1 MFPGCSVAQV
11 QGCVPKTTNESKG
24 ERTCESHCWPWETQR
39 WASRA
44 SCINRIIYCSHRDTL
59 LFSQDQRKCIKYWIR
74 VCTGIAYCWFSPSMV
89 ITKCV
94 NPKTTSQI
102 CTSWYGIVD
111 FNTLVFALVFWRKA
125 DTRGRCKDLQ
135 RYDWS
140 LGPPWISR
148 YKDVGV

>member
-94 NPKTTSQI
+94 NPKNHLANLHKLIWYCGFQHTSF
-102 CTSWYGIVD
+102 CSCLLKKSWY
-111 FNTLVFALVFWRKA
+111 LRQM
-125 DTRGRCKDLQ
+125 Q
-135 RYDWS
+135 RPPEIR
-140 LGPPWISR
+140 LKFGPSMNI
-148 YKDVGV
+148 